1 MFSSFLLALTI
12 AFPKSGQTLPPVE
25 RTYMSGS
32 VPHGITNIVVQ
43 GKDVPVYWTGGWVTM
58 VDLVEGT
65 NLIEVVSVSTRTNYT
80 IRVARRA
87 SGSSGAAAEP
97 KKYAKLSYAKD
108 EARKHPAG
116 KKPADCV
123 IVLDPGH
130 GGANDC
136 GAISPHGYHEKDAN
150 LSFARILRN
159 VLVKRGYR
167 VAMTRD
173 DDTAIHRLERGR
185 IACTN
190 ENAVAF
196 ISIHHNAPNYNRDPR
211 GLRYMCVYA
220 WNAIGKALAKPICD
234 RMGAVL
240 EGDIPNNGVLEAN
253 YAVTRNP
260 EVPSCLLEIDF
271 ITTPEGEAA
280 IWNTPRRFKIANAIA
295 DGIDDWLLA
304 PYLKTQNML

>member
-1 MFSSFLLALTI
+1 MFSPFLLALAI
-12 AFPKSGQTLPPVE
+12 AFPKPGQTLPPVE

-32 VPHGITNIVVQ
+32 VPHGITNVVVQ

-65 NLIEVVSVSTRTNYT
+65 NSIEVVAGAFRTNYP
-80 IRVARRA
+80 IRVARKV
-87 SGSSGAAAEP
+87 SGASSAAAQP
-97 KKYAKLSYAKD
+97 KKYMKLSYAKD

-130 GGANDC
+130 GGADDC

-150 LSFARILRN
+150 LAFARILRKI
-159 VLVKRGYR
+159 LVSRGYR
-167 VAMTRD
+167 VAMTREK
-173 DDTAIHRLERGR
+173 DTPIHRLERGR
-185 IACTN
+185 VACTN
-190 ENAVAF
+190 ADAVAF

-211 GLRYMCVYA
+211 EVRYMCVYA
-220 WNAIGKALAKPICD
+220 WNEIGKALAKPICD
-234 RMGAVL
+234 KMGAAL

-271 ITTPEGEAA
+271 ISTPEGEAA
-280 IWNTPRRFKIANAIA
+280 IWNPPRRQKIAKAIA

-304 PYLKTQNML
+304 P